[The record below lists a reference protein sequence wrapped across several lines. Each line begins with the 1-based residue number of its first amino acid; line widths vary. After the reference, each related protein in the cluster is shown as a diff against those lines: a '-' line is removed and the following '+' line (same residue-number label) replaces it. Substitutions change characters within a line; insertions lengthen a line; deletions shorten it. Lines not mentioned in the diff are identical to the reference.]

1 MFGGFKKFFS
11 KEAEAPAVTPAAPP
25 PVSPPAARPVSPSA
39 NPVAAAPAARPA
51 PRPAPP
57 PGERVQ
63 VPFKAILAKLPSNLA
78 ALVKAPASG
87 TFPLPVATA
96 VSQLITGAV
105 RVPFGDLR
113 AAAPAGTFADNAS
126 QDETM
131 VDLPLADVLPLINPA
146 LLPKR
151 TGQKRVFVSEDVTSI
166 FGPKDKGGKPSTAAQ
181 VAAPIVGK
189 EPPPPEPAP
198 VAKAPEPAPAPAAP
212 SAPIA
217 MPTIS
222 MPAPIAMPKPSAP
235 ISMPPPK
242 APTPPPPAMSAPVAP
257 KPPTPAPAPTF
268 TPKPAPT
275 AAPAPV
281 AAAAPAAPAV
291 LGDMVIP
298 LADVTQAW
306 PEPLKQEIEKAGL
319 QGAKLLVPMSL
330 VEPMMRAGRVN
341 FTWADLSKWMEPAP
355 SFSFAPETVL
365 DLPLKTII
373 PMFMAQRRTGGVQR
387 KVNIAESI
395 PDLFGGSKAPAP
407 APVAAPAPAPAPI
420 PAPVPVA
427 TPAPSAPPVAM
438 PTISFAKP
446 SAPPSA
452 PPAAKPADDG
462 GEVIAALNKA
472 NWSPKDVVQTVCA
485 LKGVA
490 GSLVA
495 MSDGLSVAAQMPPT
509 LKSDNM
515 AAFLPQIFGR
525 MNQYAKE
532 MELGD
537 LSSITLVMGD
547 APCAIFKTGA
557 IYLVVLGR
565 ANESL
570 PDALLK
576 RIAAELAKRNP

>member
-1 MFGGFKKFFS
+1 M
-11 KEAEAPAVTPAAPP
+11 
-25 PVSPPAARPVSPSA
+25 
-39 NPVAAAPAARPA
+39 
-51 PRPAPP
+51 
-57 PGERVQ
+57 Q

-96 VSQLITGAV
+96 VSQLMSGAV
-105 RVPFGDLR
+105 RVPFGDIR
-113 AAAPAGTFADNAS
+113 EAAPVGTFADNAS

-151 TGQKRVFVSEDVTSI
+151 AGQKRVFVSEDVTSI
-166 FGPKDKGGKPSTAAQ
+166 FGPKDKGGKPSTSAQ
-181 VAAPIVGK
+181 IAAPIVGK
-189 EPPPPEPAP
+189 EAPPPEPE
-198 VAKAPEPAPAPAAP
+198 VVKAPEPAPAPAPIAP

-222 MPAPIAMPKPSAP
+222 MPAPIAMPKPAAP

-242 APTPPPPAMSAPVAP
+242 APTAPPAAMPAPVAP
-257 KPPTPAPAPTF
+257 KPAIPAPAPVF

-275 AAPAPV
+275 AAPSPV
-281 AAAAPAAPAV
+281 AAAAPAPPAV

-298 LADVTQAW
+298 LADVSQAW

-319 QGAKLLVPMSL
+319 QGAKLLAPMSL

-341 FTWADLSKWMEPAP
+341 FTWGDLSKWIEPAP

-395 PDLFGGSKAPAP
+395 PDLFGGSKAPAA
-407 APVAAPAPAPAPI
+407 APVATPAPEPAPA
-420 PAPVPVA
+420 PVA
-427 TPAPSAPPVAM
+427 TPAPSAPPTAM

-446 SAPPSA
+446 SMPPSA
-452 PPAAKPADDG
+452 PPPAKPADDG

-490 GSLVA
+490 GGLVA

-525 MNQYAKE
+525 MNQYASE
-532 MELGD
+532 LELGA
-537 LSSITLVMGD
+537 LSSLTLVVGE
-547 APCAIFKTGA
+547 APCAIFKTGG